1 MRTWA
6 LPIALPIGQ
15 SRTYQEVCLLSCTL
29 LHKWVQCPILWQN
42 LIDTKCCS
50 RSYQRRNVPGVI
62 CNEKWDIMVH
72 FTWGTLPLARHAD
85 CGRWV
90 TGSLQHCHNLVLSGL
105 LFHFAMFYLGKFPS
119 GSLIIWGALPLE
131 AGTHCC
137 RCCHRIHTPGQR
149 LPGTPPGNLARQCS
163 ITTRFFLLVLDA
175 RGTLQ
180 FVRFPNLYFG
190 TIQLGNLTTLQRT
203 LYCTMEPHILF

>member
-1 MRTWA
+1 MGNQGHIKRYVCSHAHFSTNEFNTLSYHKIWSTQNADQDHIKEEMFRGSFLMR
-6 LPIALPIGQ
+6 
-15 SRTYQEVCLLSCTL
+15 
-29 LHKWVQCPILWQN
+29 N
-42 LIDTKCCS
+42 
-50 RSYQRRNVPGVI
+50 
-62 CNEKWDIMVH
+62 IMVH

-137 RCCHRIHTPGQR
+137 RCCHRSHTPGQR
-149 LPGTPPGNLARQCS
+149 LPGTPPGNLAGQCS
-163 ITTRFFLLVLDA
+163 ITTRFF
-175 RGTLQ
+175 
-180 FVRFPNLYFG
+180 
-190 TIQLGNLTTLQRT
+190 
-203 LYCTMEPHILF
+203 